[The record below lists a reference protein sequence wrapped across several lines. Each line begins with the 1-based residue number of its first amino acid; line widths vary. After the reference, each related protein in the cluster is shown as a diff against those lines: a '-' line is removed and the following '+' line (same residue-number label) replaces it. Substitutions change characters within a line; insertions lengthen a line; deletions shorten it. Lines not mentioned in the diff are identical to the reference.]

1 MLQNFANEFFLLSTE
16 IEVIQGYHSCYFDME
31 ITKKTIDLY
40 FKYST
45 EFTDLFE
52 DMCFDSPEMRQTHET
67 M

>member
-1 MLQNFANEFFLLSTE
+1 MNFFLLSTE
-16 IEVIQGYHSCYFDME
+16 FEAIQGYHSCYFDME

-45 EFTDLFE
+45 EFTDLFS
-52 DMCFDSPEMRQTHET
+52 DMNFDTPEMKQAHET